1 MGSSLC
7 NGKVKTA
14 TAPNFD
20 GGSAGVKL
28 TVTVDP
34 DIIDLLAERNKA
46 LKTAA
51 KPTSRLDL
59 SMVNGVRRAANC
71 YIVSA
76 PGEYQIPIIYGN
88 AWDNGAKN
96 EQAYKP
102 GGVSG
107 DNALKIFQ
115 SGWDNIDQPYITQG
129 DKPEVIWESK
139 TGLVTAEGVTKKQW
153 YGPLY

>member
-1 MGSSLC
+1 
-7 NGKVKTA
+7 
-14 TAPNFD
+14 
-20 GGSAGVKL
+20 
-28 TVTVDP
+28 
-34 DIIDLLAERNKA
+34 
-46 LKTAA
+46 
-51 KPTSRLDL
+51 
-59 SMVNGVRRAANC
+59 MVNGVRRAANC

-139 TGLVTAEGVTKKQW
+139 TGLVTAEGVTKNNGTDRFINFKVDENNIEE
-153 YGPLY
+153 GNAIIALKRG